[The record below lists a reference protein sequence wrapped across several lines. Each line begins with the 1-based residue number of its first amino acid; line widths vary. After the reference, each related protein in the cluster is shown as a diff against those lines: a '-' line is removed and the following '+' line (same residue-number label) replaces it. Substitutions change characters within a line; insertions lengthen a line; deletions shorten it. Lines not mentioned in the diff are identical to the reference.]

1 MSRNIL
7 SHGSGASRIYE
18 FHHIRGASSKRIGG
32 RQGEYLPNAG
42 IKDQD
47 RGRLEQ
53 HLPQV
58 CPMLIP
64 RAASDRLHAERLHP
78 ATTPVGVPGRSE
90 ELGDLGRHLAP
101 GLGQHE
107 RRNALAPAGHGPPDR
122 ALAGATSRH
131 RARVIGRVLFEP
143 SSNGTPARIR
153 ASSLFARFDPLGA

>member
-1 MSRNIL
+1 MAQHF

-32 RQGEYLPNAG
+32 RQGEYLPNGG

-47 RGRLEQ
+47 VSSGLEQ

-78 ATTPVGVPGRSE
+78 AATPVGVPGRFPFRSPPSR
-90 ELGDLGRHLAP
+90 GALGRSRKNRTISRLASGP
-101 GLGQHE
+101 LGSVYDPA
-107 RRNALAPAGHGPPDR
+107 ALPPDQ
-122 ALAGATSRH
+122 A
-131 RARVIGRVLFEP
+131 
-143 SSNGTPARIR
+143 
-153 ASSLFARFDPLGA
+153 